1 MAEKNNPMAGL
12 FGLNTDTFGQFRQ
25 QQDEAAQALAGRMSA
40 SPGTMMS
47 PSLAPLYAQ
56 AQQQGTLIGRGIGGL
71 FGVEDPMLKKAASI
85 DAATKAVQAM
95 DIDMSD
101 PKQLYPAMIKEL
113 QNRGLT
119 DMALPLVKEYQSALS
134 AQSRTDYE
142 SALAKKASEGYEYK
156 QDMLGNVSVFKNGE
170 LVRQVPS
177 QLMGTSQGAAIV
189 NGLPGGKPGSPILA
203 IPDTQPYI
211 FDKDGKIAP
220 NPNYKKPQ

>member
-12 FGLNTDTFGQFRQ
+12 FGMNPGMFGQMRQ
-25 QQDEAAQALAGRMSA
+25 QQDEADQVLAGRMA
-40 SPGTMMS
+40 ANPGTMMS

-56 AQQQGTLIGRGIGGL
+56 AQQQGTVIGRGIGGL
-71 FGVEDPMLKKAASI
+71 FGIEDPMLKKAAGVE
-85 DAATKAVQAM
+85 AATRAVQGM

-113 QNRGLT
+113 QNRGLV
-119 DMALPLVKEYQSALS
+119 DLALPLVKQYQDALS
-134 AQSRTDYE
+134 AESRSEYE
-142 SALAKKASEGYEYK
+142 RALTKKAAEGYEYK

-177 QLMGTSQGAAIV
+177 QLMGTQAGADAI
-189 NGLPGGKPGSPILA
+189 NNLPGAKPGSPVLA
-203 IPDTQPYI
+203 VPDNQPYI
-211 FDKDGKIAP
+211 FKDGKIAP

>member
-1 MAEKNNPMAGL
+1 MAEKNNPMMGL
-12 FGLNTDTFGQFRQ
+12 FGMNPDMFGSYRQ
-25 QQDEAAQALAGRMSA
+25 AQDEQAQVLAGRMA
-40 SPGTMMS
+40 ANPGTMMS

-56 AQQQGTLIGRGIGGL
+56 AQQQGTMIGRGIGGL
-71 FGVEDPMLKKAASI
+71 FGVEDPMMKKAAGI

-113 QNRGLT
+113 QRRGLT

-134 AQSRTDYE
+134 AESRTKYE
-142 SALAKKASEGYEYK
+142 EALAKKAEEGYEYK
-156 QDMLGNVSVFKNGE
+156 QDMLGNVSIFKNGQ

-177 QLMGTSQGAAIV
+177 PLMGTAQGAAIV
-189 NGLPGGKPGSPILA
+189 EGLPGGKPGSPVVSV
-203 IPDTQPYI
+203 PDNQPYI
-211 FDKDGKIAP
+211 FKDGKIAP

>member
-12 FGLNTDTFGQFRQ
+12 FGMNPDMYGQMRQ
-25 QQDEAAQALAGRMSA
+25 QQDEAAQVLAGRMA
-40 SPGTMMS
+40 ANPGTMMS

-56 AQQQGTLIGRGIGGL
+56 AQQQGTMIGRGVGAL
-71 FGVEDPMLKKAASI
+71 FGVEDPMLKRAAAV
-85 DAATKAVQAM
+85 DAATKAVQSM

-101 PKQLYPAMIKEL
+101 PTKLYPAMIKEL

-119 DMALPLVKEYQSALS
+119 DMALPLVKEYQNALS
-134 AQSRTDYE
+134 AKSRSEYE
-142 SALAKKASEGYEYK
+142 AALAQKASEGYEYK
-156 QDMLGNVSVFKNGE
+156 QDMLGNVSVFKNGA

-189 NGLPGGKPGSPILA
+189 EGLPGAKPGSPVLQV
-203 IPDTQPYI
+203 PDTQPYI
-211 FDKDGKIAP
+211 FKDGKIAP